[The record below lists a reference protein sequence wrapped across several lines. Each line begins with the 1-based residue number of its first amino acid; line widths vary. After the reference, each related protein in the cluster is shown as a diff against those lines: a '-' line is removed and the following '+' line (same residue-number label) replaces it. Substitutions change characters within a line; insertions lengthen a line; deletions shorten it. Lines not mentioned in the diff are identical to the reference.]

1 MSTTRA
7 KSLIVN
13 VARKL
18 KDLRA
23 TAGADSDTGRRYTSA
38 VLTNYLNRA
47 IRDLIRSVYDADRTG
62 FGAMLPEYVGTTT
75 TFTISGLVAKQPEQW
90 HFLELTTSDGLISFY
105 PLLSDVMKVIGLQ
118 DRLIRPSYSRPVFWE
133 EAGCLFV
140 YPTTKNGTD
149 PWSVKG
155 RYVKAHQ
162 NITVD
167 TSPTDAGNWSTGTGG
182 YTAATKTLV
191 ITMATNFASTDVNK
205 RIFFRSATNV
215 YAGMIDTKVANNTV
229 TLRGDGLPA
238 GDVASPGVIDA
249 IVSSL
254 SADTNDLPLNTEWDG
269 ELEDR
274 MFKLALT
281 DSVINQ
287 PDKVAP

>member
-1 MSTTRA
+1 MSTTHA
-7 KSLIVN
+7 NTIITN

-23 TAGADSDTGRRYTSA
+23 TAGADSDTGRRYSSA
-38 VLTNYLNRA
+38 LLTTYLNRA
-47 IRDLIRSVYDADRTG
+47 VRDLIRDIYQADRAN
-62 FGAMLPEYVGTTT
+62 FASILPEYVGTTGA
-75 TFTISGLVAKQPEQW
+75 IINPYYVVKSPDQW
-90 HFLELTTSDGLISFY
+90 HFLEVASSDGLTSFS
-105 PLLSDVMKVIGLQ
+105 PLLADVMKVIGGQ
-118 DRLIRPSYSRPVFWE
+118 DRLIKPSAARPVFWE
-133 EAGCLFV
+133 ESGRLYV
-140 YPTTKNGTD
+140 YPSPRTI
-149 PWSVKG
+149 VG

-162 NITVD
+162 DITVN
-167 TSPTDAGNWSTGTGG
+167 TAATDAGNWSASTGG

-191 ITMATNFASTDVNK
+191 ATMATAFASTDVNK

-215 YAGMIDTKVANNTV
+215 YAGIIDTVVNATTV

-238 GDVASPGVIDA
+238 ADVASPGVIVA

-254 SADTNDLPLNTEWDG
+254 SADPNDLQLNTEWDG

-274 MFKLALT
+274 MFRLALT

-287 PDKVAP
+287 PDKVAQ

>member
-1 MSTTRA
+1 MSTTHFN
-7 KSLIVN
+7 SVIVN

-23 TAGADSDTGRRYTSA
+23 TAGADSDTGRRYSSA
-38 VLTNYLNRA
+38 LLTVYLNRA
-47 IRDLIRSVYDADRTG
+47 VRDLVRAVFDADRTG
-62 FGAMLPEYVGTTT
+62 FGSTLPEYVGTTS
-75 TFTISGLVAKQPEQW
+75 TFTISGVVVKNPEQW
-90 HFLELTTSDGLISFY
+90 HFLELTTSDGLVSFY

-118 DRLIRPSYSRPVFWE
+118 DRLIRPSYTRPVFWE

-162 NITVD
+162 NITVN
-167 TSPTDAGNWSTGTGG
+167 TAATDAGNWSTSTGG

-191 ITMATNFASTDVNK
+191 VTMASSFASTDVNK

-215 YAGMIDTKVANNTV
+215 YAGIIDTVVNATTV
-229 TLRGDGLPA
+229 MLRGDGLPA
-238 GDVASPGVIDA
+238 ADVTSPGVIVV

-254 SADTNDLPLNTEWDG
+254 SADPNDLLLNTELDG

-281 DSVINQ
+281 DTVINQ